1 LTLTLPEVSRERL
14 ERAAVLVTIAPARQY
29 TAAERQWLRG
39 FVDSGGTFVCLVGAE
54 EAAASEALLAEYGI
68 RVSPSPVPTMGRWLE
83 PEPLGHVRAV
93 YGNAKPDGAGEAQPD
108 VQFYAAWPVSVAG
121 SDAEILVRAPNG
133 QPVVVA
139 RRVGRGRIVVI
150 GDTGFALNK
159 NLEYVGGEAFEGRYD
174 NAHFWR
180 WLISRVTGRPAWS
193 PPPPPSPPRPAGEAS
208 SEEVQP

>member
-1 LTLTLPEVSRERL
+1 
-14 ERAAVLVTIAPARQY
+14 
-29 TAAERQWLRG
+29 
-39 FVDSGGTFVCLVGAE
+39 
-54 EAAASEALLAEYGI
+54 
-68 RVSPSPVPTMGRWLE
+68 
-83 PEPLGHVRAV
+83 
-93 YGNAKPDGAGEAQPD
+93 
-108 VQFYAAWPVSVAG
+108 
-121 SDAEILVRAPNG
+121 
-133 QPVVVA
+133 VVVA
-139 RRVGRGRIVVI
+139 RRVGRGRIVVL